1 MRPTVLAA
9 LAALV
14 SAASPM
20 SLAGEGDGPLAPE
33 ALRKRIA
40 ALEQTVRKLEGI
52 VEGTAHPVN
61 LGRTSLAAV
70 RASSVNG
77 GRALDN
83 KFYGVVNAFD
93 DGANWH
99 NKINYT
105 YWLSG
110 GEAGP
115 WIEVCFDRP
124 VTVTSVAVDCG
135 PGFTAQFAFAKGG
148 EEIRVAQPPPREV
161 LDSPSSTVRRS
172 DYILSWPGQPGDLKY
187 HRVRLAKPLHGVI
200 RVRLHFRHDQGNTRV
215 NEVFVMGHIPP
226 GVGYK
231 VGRPRV
237 LLTAPNAEAT
247 AREAF
252 DGWRAALTQ
261 GAMSRR
267 QEDEQAIVITYAKG
281 GLDLFRVTI
290 RRKDGATTKEAVAG
304 LSPAKRRPLR

>member
-1 MRPTVLAA
+1 MRAALLAA
-9 LAALV
+9 LAIGASV
-14 SAASPM
+14 ASPP
-20 SLAGEGDGPLAPE
+20 SLAGEGNGPPAPD

-61 LGRTSLAAV
+61 LGRTSLATV
-70 RASSVNG
+70 DASSVNG

-93 DGANWH
+93 GGENWH

-110 GEAGP
+110 GGAAQ
-115 WIEVCFDRP
+115 WIEVRFDRP
-124 VTVTSVAVDCG
+124 VTVTSVAVDSA

-148 EEIRVAQPPPREV
+148 EEIRTMRPSAAELAPPRRPNPLV
-161 LDSPSSTVRRS
+161 DASPMVG
-172 DYILSWPGQPGDLKY
+172 GQPVQGSPVLKL
-187 HRVRLAKPLHGVI
+187 REPLHGVA
-200 RVRLHFRHDQGNTRV
+200 RVRLLFRHDQGNTRV

-226 GVGYK
+226 GVDYK

-237 LLTAPNAEAT
+237 LLTVRNAEAI
-247 AREAF
+247 ARQAF
-252 DGWRAALTQ
+252 EEWQAALKQ
-261 GAMSRR
+261 GATSRR
-267 QEDEQAIVITYAKG
+267 QEDEQAIVITYSKG

-290 RRKDGATTKEAVAG
+290 RKKDGTTTTEALAG
-304 LSPAKRRPLR
+304 LSPARTQPK

>member
-1 MRPTVLAA
+1 MRAA
-9 LAALV
+9 LLGVLV
-14 SAASPM
+14 IGASVVSPVA
-20 SLAGEGDGPLAPE
+20 LAGEGAPDAE
-33 ALRKRIA
+33 AMRKRIA

-77 GRALDN
+77 ARALDN

-93 DGANWH
+93 GGVNWH

-110 GEAGP
+110 GGP
-115 WIEVCFDRP
+115 GQWIEVCFGHP
-124 VTVTSVAVDCG
+124 VTVTSVAVDSG

-148 EEIRVAQPPPREV
+148 EEIRTMRPSAAELAPPRRPNPLV
-161 LDSPSSTVRRS
+161 DANPMVG
-172 DYILSWPGQPGDLKY
+172 GQPVQGSPVLKL
-187 HRVRLAKPLHGVI
+187 REPLHGVSK
-200 RVRLHFRHDQGNTRV
+200 VRLLFRHGQGNTRV

-226 GVGYK
+226 GVDYK

-267 QEDEQAIVITYAKG
+267 QEDEQAIVITYSKG

-290 RRKDGATTKEAVAG
+290 RKKDGATTREALAG
-304 LSPAKRRPLR
+304 LSPVRTQPK